1 MLHKLLRYDS
11 GARRG
16 VMGVGPRD
24 AGGGSRPLRVAVALI
39 TVVAASVSCGG
50 SPGTS
55 GPGRSAKAGG
65 QLVWG
70 KQADTDQLDPA
81 TAGTGFA
88 WEIFQLTY
96 ERLVTLDEGLK
107 PVPELAESWEQT
119 SPTTYVFTLRKGVK
133 FSNGREMTADDVVG
147 SMNRLRDPKLAA
159 SWVSQLPVRSVEATG
174 DDQVTFTLSAP
185 RTSFVP
191 ALAGSAAAIL
201 PMRELKAGT
210 FDPKKELLGTG
221 PFAVATHVQNES
233 WTFVRNPHYWRPGI
247 PKVEKLTARIMPEE
261 SARAAALRDGSIDV
275 TTFETPDSTR
285 LLKAQAN
292 VKTVVQA
299 TTDFYR
305 LDVNAKSSI
314 LRDERL
320 RQAVSLSIDRTKIR
334 DVALGG
340 VGRPTAAVP
349 VPFGVC
355 DPTAMPFA
363 AADVQKA
370 RELVEAAG
378 GTGKTLEILTAPL
391 IPMSSAMAQVLQQNL
406 QAAGF
411 TVRIVPVEV
420 GQLIKRAYGGKKA
433 EFDLVVSWSA
443 GFADPAMVLSWWN
456 PANAPFS
463 GGYLNTDPELN
474 KLIDAGFSTPAGPER
489 TQKLRDSCARIAQNA
504 NVIPL
509 LSKDAIVAYR
519 SDKVSAA
526 IPPVE
531 GYAVPLRRIAEF
543 ATR

>member
-1 MLHKLLRYDS
+1 MSHLLRHDS
-11 GARRG
+11 AVRRG
-16 VMGVGPRD
+16 VANGGPRD
-24 AGGGSRPLRVAVALI
+24 TAGRLRTIRVAVALI
-39 TVVAASVSCGG
+39 MVAAASVSCGG
-50 SPGTS
+50 SAGTPGSS
-55 GPGRSAKAGG
+55 GSAKAGG

-70 KQADTDQLDPA
+70 KSADTDQLDPA

-96 ERLVTLDEGLK
+96 ERLVTLDDGLK
-107 PVPELAESWEQT
+107 PVPQLAESWEQT

-147 SMNRLRDPKLAA
+147 SMKRLRDPELAA
-159 SWVSQLPVRSVEATG
+159 AWAAQLPVKSVEATG
-174 DDQVTFTLSAP
+174 PGQVTFTLSTP

-201 PMRELKAGT
+201 PIRELTAGS

-221 PFAVATHVQNES
+221 PFKVAAHVQNES
-233 WTFVRNPHYWRPGI
+233 WTFTRNPHYWRPGI
-247 PKVEKLTARIMPEE
+247 PKVERLTARIMPEE

-292 VKTVVQA
+292 VKTVVQP

-320 RQAVSLSIDRTKIR
+320 RQAVSLSIDRGKIR

-349 VPFGVC
+349 VSFGVC
-355 DPTAMPFA
+355 DPAAMPFA

-411 TVRIVPVEV
+411 KVRIVPVEV

-456 PANAPFS
+456 PANAPFA
-463 GGYLNTDPELN
+463 GGYLNADPELN
-474 KLIDAGFSTPAGPER
+474 KLIDAGFSTAAGPER
-489 TQKLRDSCARIAQNA
+489 TRKLRETCARIAQNA
-504 NVIPL
+504 NVVPL

-526 IPPVE
+526 IPAVE
-531 GYAVPLRRIAEF
+531 GYAVPLRRLADF
-543 ATR
+543 AAR